1 MNNFWTI
8 VGGCASMIAII
19 AAFISGFKWL
29 YKRFPSRCNVLNKNE
44 YLAKRY
50 ELIYVPLRKSF
61 LDCNMLGS
69 QAVRYPYLTQRIKN
83 AWWYFKRLKFKNVFR
98 AIMDKG
104 IFESA
109 EFEYGGVFP
118 IVEIRNIIEKNIKY
132 ADTELVNLVQ
142 SVGRASHEPH
152 RSYEFELLSEEISL
166 FNHII
171 KIYEKLS
178 RYIC

>member
-8 VGGCASMIAII
+8 VGGCESLIAII

-29 YKRFPSRCNVLNKNE
+29 YKRFPSRCSVLNKNE

-50 ELIYVPLRKSF
+50 ELIYVPLRKLF
-61 LDCNMLGS
+61 LDCHMLGS

-83 AWWYFKRLKFKNVFR
+83 AWWYFKRLKFKNGFR

-118 IVEIRNIIEKNIKY
+118 IAAINNIIKTNMQY
-132 ADTELVNLVQ
+132 ADAKLVSLVQ
-142 SVGRASHEPH
+142 TASRAGYEQQ
-152 RSYEFELLSEEISL
+152 RSYENELLPEEIKL
-166 FNHII
+166 YRHITRNH
-171 KIYEKLS
+171 EKLS
-178 RYIC
+178 K